1 MIRLVCALVA
11 ALPVVPSALH
21 ASHVCST
28 SRTRSG
34 FGADISKPATRSVGS
49 LPCAAARRRRSR
61 MSNATRTIFLE
72 NPELLLDAEA
82 MPAQTRLPGT
92 PLTPGGSAL
101 ECDSSL
107 APASAYSHDAAAAT
121 PLRIA
126 DLQLRLIDFAVRRSQ
141 IVCASQLVRIAT
153 GTVYGTM
160 STGTCRDRAG

>member
-1 MIRLVCALVA
+1 MPIFDARG
-11 ALPVVPSALH
+11 LH
-21 ASHVCST
+21 
-28 SRTRSG
+28 
-34 FGADISKPATRSVGS
+34 SVGS
-49 LPCAAARRRRSR
+49 LPRAVARRRRSR

-101 ECDSSL
+101 EFDSSL

>member
-1 MIRLVCALVA
+1 MIRLVFALVA

-34 FGADISKPATRSVGS
+34 LDADTTVGGVGS
-49 LPCAAARRRRSR
+49 LPRAVARRRRPR

-72 NPELLLDAEA
+72 HPELLLDAEA
-82 MPAQTRLPGT
+82 MPAQTRHPGT

-101 ECDSSL
+101 EFDSSL

>member
-1 MIRLVCALVA
+1 MIRLVFALVA

-34 FGADISKPATRSVGS
+34 
-49 LPCAAARRRRSR
+49 
-61 MSNATRTIFLE
+61 
-72 NPELLLDAEA
+72 LD
-82 MPAQTRLPGT
+82 PGT
-92 PLTPGGSAL
+92 PLTGGSAL
-101 ECDSSL
+101 EFDSSL

>member
-1 MIRLVCALVA
+1 MVCALVA

-34 FGADISKPATRSVGS
+34 LDADIRRPRPAQRGV
-49 LPCAAARRRRSR
+49 AAARSCPAPPLSDEQRYPHDLPREPRA
-61 MSNATRTIFLE
+61 ATRCRGHASAY
-72 NPELLLDAEA
+72 P
-82 MPAQTRLPGT
+82 PSRT

-160 STGTCRDRAG
+160 STSTCRDRAG